1 MSIKITVTKPERVKK
16 NFKGC
21 IYFGIP
27 KSTSSNTKNGKND
40 RKEFT
45 NADILF
51 ILERGS
57 PAKNLPPRPVL
68 SSVIKLHAKE
78 LNEALYRSLP
88 VVFGG
93 TDDEIDKYFEALALK
108 IQGWAQMFFVREGQ
122 QLWIPSQRVLRAEK
136 KGKKANTLIDTSSLR
151 QSIIAFYSK
160 DGES

>member
-1 MSIKITVTKPERVKK
+1 MSLIRVKIDK
-16 NFKGC
+16 PNRKTNFKGC
-21 IYFGIP
+21 IYFGVP
-27 KSTSSNTKNGKND
+27 KSNSTFAKSGKNE

-68 SSVIKLHAKE
+68 SSVIRLHEKD
-78 LNEALYRSLP
+78 LNEALYRALP
-88 VVFGG
+88 IVFGG
-93 TDDEIDKYFEALALK
+93 TDKEVDEYFEKLALK
-108 IQGWAQMFFVREGQ
+108 IQGWAQMFFLKEGQ
-122 QLWIPSQRVLRAEK
+122 QLWEPSKRVLREMK
-136 KGKKANTLIDTSSLR
+136 KGNRANTLIDTGALR